1 MANSDIQET
10 VRKLRDELNRHN
22 YLYFVLST
30 PAIEDA
36 EFDAMM
42 QKLYTLEKAN
52 PELVTSDSPTQRVG
66 APPSDG
72 FAQITHRVPM
82 LSLGNSFNDADLQA
96 WHARVTRL
104 LEADDFDM
112 VCELKY
118 DGLAVTLTYEGGI
131 FVSGATRGNGSIGE
145 DITPNLRTIKSIP
158 LKLMGK
164 TPKILEVRGEVF
176 FPLSAF
182 NTFNRERERDKLPTY
197 AHPRNAASG
206 SLRQLNPFETA
217 QRGLDIYIYSLGY
230 TEELVPQTHWE
241 TLSYLGN
248 LGFKVNPNNN
258 LVTTLKESISYYR
271 HWLDKREELD
281 YGCDGVVIKIN
292 RFDLQQHVGE
302 AGREPRWAIAYKFPA
317 VQSITQLIQIRTNVG
332 RTGSINPYAVL
343 EPVDVNGVT
352 VKQATLHNENYIRS
366 MDLREG
372 DWVVVQRAG
381 EVIPQIVSVLTDRR
395 TGKECVFRMPV
406 RCPSCSEPITRFQ
419 GEAISLCVN
428 SGCPAQ
434 LIRLVEHFVSSSNMD
449 IEGLGSM
456 QSSMLINK
464 GVIRDVSD
472 IYYLKAEDL
481 IKLDRLGKK
490 SVSNL
495 MTAIGYSKQRPLSRV
510 LAALGINHV
519 GSEISELLAQHFGS
533 LEALFVAT
541 DEELISIPSIGPK
554 IATSVTEYFAKESN
568 KRMIERLREAGV
580 TTDNGPLNQL
590 PVQPLAELRFVVT
603 GRLNR
608 FTRLKIT
615 TLIKELGGT
624 VSSSINSKTDYLVVG
639 ETPGSKLADA
649 SNFATKIITEDEF
662 AEIIKAASHI
672 DSTI

>member
-1 MANSDIQET
+1 
-10 VRKLRDELNRHN
+10 
-22 YLYFVLST
+22 
-30 PAIEDA
+30 
-36 EFDAMM
+36 
-42 QKLYTLEKAN
+42 
-52 PELVTSDSPTQRVG
+52 
-66 APPSDG
+66 
-72 FAQITHRVPM
+72 
-82 LSLGNSFNDADLQA
+82 
-96 WHARVTRL
+96 
-104 LEADDFDM
+104 
-112 VCELKY
+112 
-118 DGLAVTLTYEGGI
+118 
-131 FVSGATRGNGSIGE
+131 
-145 DITPNLRTIKSIP
+145 
-158 LKLMGK
+158 
-164 TPKILEVRGEVF
+164 
-176 FPLSAF
+176 
-182 NTFNRERERDKLPTY
+182 
-197 AHPRNAASG
+197 
-206 SLRQLNPFETA
+206 
-217 QRGLDIYIYSLGY
+217 
-230 TEELVPQTHWE
+230 
-241 TLSYLGN
+241 
-248 LGFKVNPNNN
+248 
-258 LVTTLKESISYYR
+258 
-271 HWLDKREELD
+271 
-281 YGCDGVVIKIN
+281 
-292 RFDLQQHVGE
+292 
-302 AGREPRWAIAYKFPA
+302 
-317 VQSITQLIQIRTNVG
+317 
-332 RTGSINPYAVL
+332 
-343 EPVDVNGVT
+343 
-352 VKQATLHNENYIRS
+352 
-366 MDLREG
+366 
-372 DWVVVQRAG
+372 
-381 EVIPQIVSVLTDRR
+381 
-395 TGKECVFRMPV
+395 
-406 RCPSCSEPITRFQ
+406 
-419 GEAISLCVN
+419 
-428 SGCPAQ
+428 
-434 LIRLVEHFVSSSNMD
+434 MD

-639 ETPGSKLADA
+639 ETPGSKLAVA

>member
-1 MANSDIQET
+1 M
-10 VRKLRDELNRHN
+10 VRDAAAGPSKCSAGA
-22 YLYFVLST
+22 VT
-30 PAIEDA
+30 PEAGD
-36 EFDAMM
+36 
-42 QKLYTLEKAN
+42 Y
-52 PELVTSDSPTQRVG
+52 SP
-66 APPSDG
+66 PP
-72 FAQITHRVPM
+72 AAA
-82 LSLGNSFNDADLQA
+82 ADLPMQY
-96 WHARVTRL
+96 RCSVVRTRIWPR
-104 LEADDFDM
+104 
-112 VCELKY
+112 LKT
-118 DGLAVTLTYEGGI
+118 GVATVNSPRSLA
-131 FVSGATRGNGSIGE
+131 A
-145 DITPNLRTIKSIP
+145 
-158 LKLMGK
+158 
-164 TPKILEVRGEVF
+164 
-176 FPLSAF
+176 
-182 NTFNRERERDKLPTY
+182 
-197 AHPRNAASG
+197 
-206 SLRQLNPFETA
+206 
-217 QRGLDIYIYSLGY
+217 
-230 TEELVPQTHWE
+230 
-241 TLSYLGN
+241 
-248 LGFKVNPNNN
+248 
-258 LVTTLKESISYYR
+258 TTLNESISYYG
-271 HWLDKREELD
+271 HWLDKREALD

-292 RFDLQQHVGE
+292 RFDLQKHAGDV
-302 AGREPRWAIAYKFPA
+302 GREPRWAIAYKFPA

-343 EPVDVNGVT
+343 EPVEVNGVT
-352 VKQATLHNENYIRS
+352 VRQATLHNENYITS

-381 EVIPQIVSVLTDRR
+381 EVIPQIVRVLTDRR
-395 TGKECVFRMPV
+395 TGKERVFHMPSL
-406 RCPSCSEPITRFQ
+406 CPSCNEPITRFQ
-419 GEAISLCVN
+419 DGATNLCVN

-434 LIRLVEHFVSSSNMD
+434 LIRLVEHFVSIGKMD
-449 IEGLGSM
+449 IEGLGSR
-456 QSSMLINK
+456 QSSMLVNK
-464 GVIRDVSD
+464 GIIKDVAD
-472 IYYLKAEDL
+472 IYHLNAEDL
-481 IKLDRLGKK
+481 IKLERMGKK

-495 MTAIGYSKQRPLSRV
+495 MAAIESSKQQPLSRV
-510 LAALGINHV
+510 LAALGISHV
-519 GSEISELLAQHFGS
+519 GSEVSVLLAQHFGS